1 MLKKYFLI
9 VQGLAW
15 AQALEGRQ
23 RRLVP
28 GYSDESPTISHLK
41 PRRERA
47 PRASLD
53 SGNGEPQ
60 RSVIGVNFVYGM
72 SEIN

>member
-23 RRLVP
+23 RRLAP
-28 GYSDESPTISHLK
+28 G
-41 PRRERA
+41 
-47 PRASLD
+47 
-53 SGNGEPQ
+53 
-60 RSVIGVNFVYGM
+60 NF
-72 SEIN
+72 